1 MNFLVNGC
9 DLFKHYKDKAP
20 INTQTTRGGYPIDK
34 HTQIPI
40 ALLIM
45 MLIVLPAFNMAGAQ
59 TQPSQTTQNSWTTL
73 ASMPT
78 PREGL
83 GIAVVNGRIY
93 AIGGL
98 SDNTLLNVNEEYTPS
113 LNQWT
118 TKSPMPTA
126 RTGFAVA
133 VYDSKIYCIGG
144 TIGGAGSNE
153 FVGNNEVY
161 DPVSDTWQTA
171 ASMPT
176 PRADLSA
183 SVVNGKIYLIG
194 GMAYSSKSPFYVET
208 NITEVYDPT
217 TNSWS
222 AAASM
227 PIAVYGYSSG
237 VINDEIYVIGGS
249 TSGAATGT
257 GGFVNSNQIYDTKSN
272 SWRLSTNLPSGETFA
287 GAAVTSGFMAPPLLY
302 LVGGLNSGSYM
313 NTLQFYDE
321 GNNSWRSGA
330 PMPTARAYLGVAEV
344 NDVLYAIGGFDGTNW
359 LNTVE
364 QYTPEGYGT
373 VPPLIQ
379 ITSPGNDT
387 YSKIILGY
395 TSNRD
400 TSWVGYSL
408 DDKKNVTVNGEVELT
423 NLTQGTH
430 SIILYGN
437 DSSGNMGSS
446 NKVFFSVNSLPPE
459 IDVVT
464 PQNQTYGSTDIQLTF
479 ILDQNATKLSYSLD
493 GGANQTI
500 EGNVTLPALSNGSH
514 SVTIYVT
521 GIYGLSNSETVYFNV
536 APFPTLTFVGVAA
549 SVVIVVASGY
559 LLLPKKKPVKS
570 IKRKLPV

>member
-1 MNFLVNGC
+1 VG
-9 DLFKHYKDKAP
+9 DL
-20 INTQTTRGGYPIDK
+20 INK
-34 HTQIPI
+34 HTQ
-40 ALLIM
+40 LLIAVLIM
-45 MLIVLPAFNMAGAQ
+45 VLIVLPAFNLPHAQ
-59 TQPSQTTQNSWTTL
+59 AQQGKATPNSWTTL

-78 PREGL
+78 AREGL
-83 GIAVVNGRIY
+83 GVAVVNGRIY

-98 SDNTLLNVNEEYTPS
+98 SDNSPLNVNEEYTPS

-144 TIGGAGSNE
+144 TIGGADSNE
-153 FVGNNEVY
+153 YVGNNEVY
-161 DPVSDTWQTA
+161 DPVTDTWQTA

-183 SVVNGKIYLIG
+183 NVVNGKIYLMG

-217 TNSWS
+217 TNTWS
-222 AAASM
+222 TAASM
-227 PIAVYGYSSG
+227 PLAVYGYASV

-249 TSGAATGT
+249 ESGGATGT
-257 GGFVNSNQIYDTKSN
+257 GGFVDSNQVYDPKSN
-272 SWRLSTNLPSGETFA
+272 SWGLSANLPSDAAFGA
-287 GAAVTSGFMAPPLLY
+287 AAVTSDFMAPQLLY
-302 LVGGLNSGSYM
+302 LIGGLNAESVT
-313 NTLQFYDE
+313 NAVQVYDE
-321 GNNSWRSGA
+321 GNNSWSSA
-330 PMPTARAYLGVAEV
+330 ASMPTARAYLGVAVV
-344 NDVLYAIGGFDGTNW
+344 NDVLYALGGFDGTNW

-387 YSKIILGY
+387 YSKIILSY
-395 TSNRD
+395 TFNRD

-408 DDKKNVTVNGEVELT
+408 DDTANVTVNGDTELA
-423 NLTQGTH
+423 NLTQGEH
-430 SIILYGN
+430 SIVLYGN
-437 DSSGNMGSS
+437 DSAGNMGSS
-446 NKVFFSVNSLPPE
+446 NIVFFSVNSLPPA
-459 IDVVT
+459 IDMVT

-479 ILDQNATKLSYSLD
+479 ILGQNATRLSYSLD
-493 GGANQTI
+493 GGTNQTI

-514 SVTIYVT
+514 SITVYVT
-521 GIYGLSNSETVYFNV
+521 GIYGLSNSVTVYFNV
-536 APFPTLTFVGVAA
+536 APFPTLTVVGIAA

-559 LLLPKKKPVKS
+559 LLLPRKKPVKTT
-570 IKRKLPV
+570 KRKLPV